1 MKLFAYLD
9 DWAGRPELQAAEHD
23 GLGIRDFFKEL
34 PFLKGGKVH

>member
-9 DWAGRPELQAAEHD
+9 DWAGRPELQAD
-23 GLGIRDFFKEL
+23 GLGIRDFLTAL